1 MRKSAADQAD
11 RALFDR
17 ARSQHKPHFAQQT
30 QCISN
35 GHDTVAANLAHGKK
49 ELNPPQDDSSS
60 EQNGTKQQPPDAAES
75 YIHISSAH
83 VSKVYGRVAT
93 KTE

>member
-17 ARSQHKPHFAQQT
+17 ARPQHKPHFAQQT
-30 QCISN
+30 QYISN

-49 ELNPPQDDSSS
+49 ELNPPQDDPSG
-60 EQNGTKQQPPDAAES
+60 EQTWAKQQPPDAAES
-75 YIHISSAH
+75 YIHLSSAH
-83 VSKVYGRVAT
+83 VSKVHGRVAAKT
-93 KTE
+93 K